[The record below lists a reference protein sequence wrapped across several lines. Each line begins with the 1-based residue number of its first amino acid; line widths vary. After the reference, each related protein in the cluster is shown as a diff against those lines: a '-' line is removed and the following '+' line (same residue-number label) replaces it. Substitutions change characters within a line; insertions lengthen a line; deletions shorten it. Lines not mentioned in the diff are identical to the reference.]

1 MNPKIIAAVIFCLS
15 YACIVRF
22 KTVKSQILWAGIGT
36 GIGFGLI
43 STHSIISDI
52 NWNVMGIFVGTLVLA
67 EFFILSR
74 VPDAIAAFLVRR
86 SSSVGA
92 AFLYVCLFAS
102 ILSIFIENVA
112 VVLIVAPIA
121 IELSR
126 KIDVSPVPV
135 IIGIAIASNLQ
146 GTATLIGDPPSMIL
160 ANYQKMSFNDFF
172 FYHGKPSI
180 FFAVQAGA
188 AGSMFILFMLFRKYR
203 RAVEFSGKEEVRNF
217 ISTILLIA
225 MVVGLAMATLVDPD
239 FRWFGGF
246 VCIALAV
253 MIFFTPAAGWK
264 EKRQVLRRFDWGT
277 TFFLAGVFVM
287 VGMLERAGLI
297 AGFAQFLAT
306 RIGSNPAL
314 AFGIIVWGSVAFS
327 AFIDNVPYITAMIPV
342 VQHVSSGIGIE
353 PELLVFG
360 LLIGACLGGNIT
372 PVGASANVV
381 STGIL
386 KKNGHVIS
394 FGDFMKI
401 GLPFTIVATALGM
414 AVIYWIWR

>member
-1 MNPKIIAAVIFCLS
+1 MDPKIIAAVIFCLS
-15 YACIVRF
+15 YAAIVRF
-22 KTVKSQILWAGIGT
+22 KTVKSQILWAGIGAA
-36 GIGFGLI
+36 ICFGLI
-43 STHSIISDI
+43 SSHDIIGDI
-52 NWNVMGIFVGTLVLA
+52 NWNVMGIFIGTLVLA

-86 SSSVGA
+86 SSNVGA

-102 ILSIFIENVA
+102 LLSVFIENVA

-121 IELSR
+121 IELAR

-160 ANYQKMSFNDFF
+160 ANYQKMNFNDFF

-180 FFAVQAGA
+180 FFAVEAGA
-188 AGSMFILFMLFRKYR
+188 AGSMLILYLIFRKYR
-203 RAVEFSGKEEVRNF
+203 AAVEFSGKEEVRSF
-217 ISTILLIA
+217 IPMILLIA
-225 MVVGLAMATLVDPD
+225 MVIGLALATLVDPG

-246 VCIALAV
+246 VCVSLALL
-253 MIFFTPAAGWK
+253 IFFTPAAGWG
-264 EKRQVLRRFDWGT
+264 EKGRMLRRFDWGT

-287 VGMLERAGLI
+287 VGMLERAGI
-297 AGFAQFLAT
+297 ITNFAHFLAT
-306 RIGSNPAL
+306 HIGGNPAI
-314 AFGIIVWGSVAFS
+314 AFGIIVWGSIAFS

-342 VQHVSSGIGIE
+342 VQHVSKGIGIE

-386 KKNGHVIS
+386 KKHGYVIS
-394 FGDFMKI
+394 FGEFMKI
-401 GLPFTIVATALGM
+401 GLPFTIVATTLGM

>member
-1 MNPKIIAAVIFCLS
+1 VDPKIAAAVIFCLS
-15 YACIVRF
+15 YAAIVRF
-22 KTVKSQILWAGIGT
+22 KSIKSQILWAGIGT
-36 GIGFGLI
+36 GILFGLI
-43 STHSIISDI
+43 STHNIIDDI

-92 AFLYVCLFAS
+92 AFLYVCVFAS
-102 ILSIFIENVA
+102 VLSIFIENVA

-121 IELSR
+121 ITLAR

-135 IIGIAIASNLQ
+135 IIGIAIVSNLQ

-172 FYHGKPSI
+172 VYHGKPGI

-188 AGSMFILFMLFRKYR
+188 VGSMFILYLLFRKYR
-203 RAVEFSGKEEVRNF
+203 TAVDFAGKEEVRSF
-217 ISTILLIA
+217 IPTIALIA
-225 MVVGLAMATLVDPD
+225 MVIGLAMASLIDPD

-246 VCIALAV
+246 VCVSLGIL
-253 MIFFTPAAGWK
+253 IFFTPAAKWG
-264 EKRQVLRRFDWGT
+264 EKGRVLTRFDWGT

-287 VGMLERAGLI
+287 VGMLERTGI
-297 AGFAQFLAT
+297 IGSFANFLANS
-306 RIGSNPAL
+306 IGGNPAL

-327 AFIDNVPYITAMIPV
+327 AFVDNVPYITAMIPV
-342 VQHVSSGIGIE
+342 VQHVSIGIGIA

-386 KKNGHVIS
+386 KKNGYVIS
-394 FGDFMKI
+394 FGEFMKI
-401 GLPFTIVATALGM
+401 GLPFTIAATVLGM
-414 AVIYWIWR
+414 AVIYWVWR